1 MVDYIASPTLKEF
14 HKSDDFMRGVMGP
27 IGSGKSSAMVSEL
40 FRRANEQEPGKDGV
54 RRTRWAIIRNVYRE
68 LNDTSVRTFFD
79 WVSDRIGDWNA
90 QNMSFHIK
98 TSTIDAEFLF
108 RALDRPEDVKKLL
121 SLELTGAWV
130 NEAKEIPRA
139 VIDML
144 QGRVGRYPAKRDGGP
159 TWYGVILDTNPPDV
173 DHWWYQLF
181 EEERPNEWRIFKQPS
196 GLSGEAEN
204 IENLPSSY
212 YDRLMQGKNKQ
223 WIDIYVHGN
232 YGYVSDGKPVYP
244 EFNDQ
249 VHVAK
254 EDLKPID
261 EEPIYIGIDF
271 GLTPAA
277 MIAQRLGDGRW
288 MWIEEVVTK
297 DMGALRFSEVLG
309 KILRERYRDFE
320 FRIYGDPA
328 GDQRAQTD
336 ETTPFEILQANGIPA
351 EPAPTNDF
359 ILRREAV
366 AKALNTMVDGKPGLL
381 ISPGCINA
389 RKGMSGGYCYKR
401 VQVSGDERYRD
412 MPDKGQFS
420 HICEAGQYLMIG
432 AGEGA
437 DLIRKKRQLSWS
449 QPIDYPSLGIGQ

>member
-1 MVDYIASPTLKEF
+1 MVDYIATPTLSQF

-40 FRRANEQEPGKDGV
+40 FRRANEQKPGEDGV

-79 WVSDRIGDWNA
+79 WIDDRIGDWNQ

-98 TSTIDAEFLF
+98 TRTMDAEFLF
-108 RALDRPEDVKKLL
+108 RALDRPEDAKKLL

-144 QGRVGRYPAKRDGGP
+144 QGRVGRYPAMKNGGA
-159 TWYGVILDTNPPDV
+159 TWSGVILDTNPPDV
-173 DHWWYQLF
+173 DHWWYKLF
-181 EEERPNEWRIFKQPS
+181 EEERPKGWSIYKQPS
-196 GLSGEAEN
+196 GIGKDAEN
-204 IENLPSSY
+204 IANLPTSY
-212 YDRLMQGKNKQ
+212 YGRLMQGKNQQ
-223 WIDIYVHGN
+223 WIDVYVKGK
-232 YGYVSDGKPVYP
+232 YGFISDGKAVYP

-249 VHVAK
+249 VHIAT
-254 EDLKPID
+254 EDLSPVED
-261 EEPIYIGIDF
+261 EPIYIGIDF

-288 MWIEEVVTK
+288 IWLEEVVSK
-297 DMGALRFSEVLG
+297 DMGALRFSEELGRVL
-309 KILRERYRDFE
+309 RDKYQGYE

-336 ETTPFEILQANGIPA
+336 ETTPFEILNANGIPA

-359 ILRREAV
+359 ILRRESV
-366 AKALNTMVDGKPGLL
+366 AKALTTMVDGKPGLL
-381 ISPGCINA
+381 MSPGCINA

-401 VQVSGDERYRD
+401 IQVSGDERYRD
-412 MPDKGQFS
+412 VPDKGMFS
-420 HICEAGQYLMIG
+420 HICEAGQYLMVG
-432 AGEGA
+432 AGEGRA
-437 DLIRKKRQLSWS
+437 LIKSKRRTNWS
-449 QPIDYPSLGIGQ
+449 EPLIYPGIGLS